1 MRQRFGIFINIE
13 KGLDQKMPRM
23 ILGIL
28 KKAYSPGITLPKNLA
43 SGKLQALAS
52 SLILLMMATRDEWC
66 QNTLEFF
73 FARKNTLELCSV
85 QMIQA
90 YFFSSLKSNLRSPPI
105 NTRFIF
111 PKHHRHIVDSIRS
124 KYFLPNPGGES
135 TFLKR
140 CAADT

>member
-73 FARKNTLELCSV
+73 FCEKEYSRV
-85 QMIQA
+85 V
-90 YFFSSLKSNLRSPPI
+90 LRPNDTSIFLFLFEEQPSFTTHQHKI
-105 NTRFIF
+105 HF
-111 PKHHRHIVDSIRS
+111 PKTPPAHCGLHTKQVFPS
-124 KYFLPNPGGES
+124 KSGW
-135 TFLKR
+135 
-140 CAADT
+140 

>member
-66 QNTLEFF
+66 QNTLE
-73 FARKNTLELCSV
+73 LCSV

-90 YFFSSLKSNLRSPPI
+90 YFFSSLKSDLHSPPI
-105 NTRFIF
+105 NARFIF
-111 PKHHRHIVDSIRS
+111 PRHHRHIVDSIRS

-135 TFLKR
+135 TFVKKVRSRHLNLVK
-140 CAADT
+140 

>member
-13 KGLDQKMPRM
+13 KGLEQKMPRM

-52 SLILLMMATRDEWC
+52 SLILLMMATGDEWC
-66 QNTLEFF
+66 Q
-73 FARKNTLELCSV
+73 NTLELCSV